1 MRSGTRRETQVSSLS
16 PPSVSSATWLADV
29 VNSLVVSVA
38 PTCGPV
44 TALLQVWPRVQK
56 HSFLGRGDKGR
67 TSLAR
72 SGLPP
77 GWVASRVITLPPAKG
92 MLAAGTTAS
101 RQPHQQT
108 PQTHQQPRPSRK
120 LSKAD
125 KPQDTPLD
133 TLPPWALAVC
143 WRKA

>member
-1 MRSGTRRETQVSSLS
+1 MSSSARRETQVSSLS

-29 VNSLVVSVA
+29 VDSLTVSVA
-38 PTCGPV
+38 PACGPV
-44 TALLQVWPRVQK
+44 PALLKAWPRVQK
-56 HSFLGRGDKGR
+56 HSFLGSGGKGR

-72 SGLPP
+72 SGLA
-77 GWVASRVITLPPAKG
+77 GWMGGVESNHTASSKA
-92 MLAAGTTAS
+92 MLASDATAS

-120 LSKAD
+120 LRKAD